1 MKNIFFVAGEVG
13 EKILQWLLEFHS
25 DDIGMI
31 VHTGD
36 DQRILDI
43 CHKHKLNSCS
53 VANIDILENKV
64 FDLGFTVWWPTIL
77 TANVLKIA
85 TRGFVNTHPSL
96 LPAQRGKGTSFW
108 NIIEGTDFGVTIHRL
123 TEKIDKGEILAQ
135 RQIEVTW
142 EDTGGSL
149 ATKAQNSMYELFV
162 SEYPFSN
169 EFNGFDE
176 NRLQVS
182 ESFHN
187 LSEMFD
193 KSQLDLDERLSIRDT
208 LNLLRAKTHHEY
220 PGCTFVEDDVT
231 YYVQIMI
238 RKAKSD

>member
-13 EKILQWLLEFHS
+13 EKILLWLLEFHS
-25 DDIGMI
+25 DDIGII

-36 DQRILDI
+36 DQRILGI
-43 CHKHKLNSCS
+43 CHKHKLDSCS

-77 TANVLKIA
+77 PVNVLNRA

-96 LPAQRGKGTSFW
+96 LPAQRGKSTSFW

-149 ATKAQNSMYELFV
+149 AIKAQNSMYELFV

-169 EFNGFDE
+169 ELNGSDE

-193 KSQLDLDERLSIRDT
+193 KSQLDLDETLSIRDT

-231 YYVQIMI
+231 YNVQIKI
-238 RKAKSD
+238 RKAKND